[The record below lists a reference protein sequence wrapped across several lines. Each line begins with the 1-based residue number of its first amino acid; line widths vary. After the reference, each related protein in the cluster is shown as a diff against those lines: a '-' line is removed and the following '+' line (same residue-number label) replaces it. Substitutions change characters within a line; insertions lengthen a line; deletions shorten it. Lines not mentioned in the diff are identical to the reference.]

1 MKKNISIKQRLLISY
16 IGMILIPSFLIL
28 GMNYLFRYVE
38 VFGPDNVINDINPWE
53 YMHNALEEQRLAAR
67 KINKMFIEGEYK
79 EYIVKDVD
87 KNMNNMHMG
96 LAIKKNDKY
105 IYKPKQ
111 FDDFKYDKLPVFSS
125 LDYKFMSNSNDDY
138 GLSLQDDFIIDK
150 DYYSAYFIVDIKG
163 SKEVINAMQNK
174 IMIIHLLIL
183 LFVSIILTYITYRSI
198 RRPLN
203 KLEEGINQIKKGN
216 LNYKIEKI
224 NDDEIGKVSDT
235 LEEMRVKLKK
245 SFDLQKKY
253 EENRKKL
260 ISNISHDLR
269 TPIMSIKGYVEGL
282 KDGIANSKE
291 KKEKYINTI
300 YEKAK
305 DMEFMIEELF
315 LFSRLD
321 LKREK
326 FNFSKI
332 NIIEFLKYSVEE
344 LSFDVEKING
354 KINLDINK
362 DIINKDIFVKAD
374 IQKLKRAIINI
385 ASNSIKYRDLN
396 RNLFINIK
404 LKDYSDFVEIEI
416 KDNGIGIS
424 KENLKNV
431 MDRFY
436 RADESRNCEIKGH
449 GLGLSIC
456 KNIINSHDGKI
467 YIESELNKGTKVS
480 FTLKKEEM

>member
-38 VFGPDNVINDINPWE
+38 VFGPNNIINDINPWE

-67 KINKMFIEGEYK
+67 RVNKMFIDGEYK
-79 EYIVKDVD
+79 EDIVKDVD
-87 KNMNNMHMG
+87 KNMNNMHLG
-96 LAIKKNDKY
+96 LAIKKNDEY
-105 IYKPKQ
+105 IYKPKE
-111 FDDFKYDKLPVFSS
+111 FDDFEYEKLPEFSS
-125 LDYKFMSNSNDDY
+125 LDYKFMSNSNKNY
-138 GLSLQDDFIIDK
+138 GLSLQDDFIIDN

-183 LFVSIILTYITYRSI
+183 FFVSIILTYITYRSI

-216 LNYKIEKI
+216 LNYKIQKI

-235 LEEMRVKLKK
+235 LEEMRIKLKK

-269 TPIMSIKGYVEGL
+269 TPIMSIKGYVEGI

-321 LKREK
+321 LKKEE

-354 KINLDINK
+354 RINLNLEDS
-362 DIINKDIFVKAD
+362 INKDIFVKAD

-396 RNLFINIK
+396 RELFINISLK
-404 LKDYSDFVEIEI
+404 NHKDYVEIQL

-436 RADESRNCEIKGH
+436 RADESRNSEIKGH

-456 KNIINSHDGKI
+456 KNIINSHGGKI
-467 YIESELNKGTKVS
+467 YIDSELNKGTKVS
-480 FTLKKEEM
+480 FTLKKEGM